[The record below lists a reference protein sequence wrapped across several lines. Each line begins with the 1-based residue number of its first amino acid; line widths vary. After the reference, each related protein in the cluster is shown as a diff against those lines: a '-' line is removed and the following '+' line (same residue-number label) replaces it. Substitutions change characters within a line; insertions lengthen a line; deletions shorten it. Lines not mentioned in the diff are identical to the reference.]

1 MGDFGAVRGR
11 LNRAGWDEVALAGIA
26 DLPWHEVSGILRSA
40 VGDLSFADELQIRA
54 LVSEATRKEDM
65 SNRSFALQPVAFHK
79 DGGWSRR
86 YGDESETPLTPLLQ
100 WEAIEKQAPK
110 ARWPTRFQRK
120 LALMEE
126 GVSREKLEKSERDRE
141 VGALATAL
149 TAAGLWQPGPEDAG
163 RPGFELACSRFAMG
177 RRLGTLRQHV
187 RNIMKIVK
195 FCTITF
201 GYSWFQG
208 PRDYFDYV
216 AEMLNQPCG
225 RHVPRA
231 MLNTMAFAEQAA
243 EVPVHHRLSKDP
255 GVRNF
260 LNEVEQAKAWATG
273 RIAKKAEP
281 FPIMLALS
289 LEDMV
294 VCERDCLYTRWYAWV
309 KLLKLWAAFRWDD
322 LQGIHAS
329 DLHLRSDGVLEG
341 KIRRSKT
348 SGVGKKVEVM
358 VFFIGTDAW
367 IFQEIWLVTGWK
379 IHRQLSEGSGLADR
393 DYLVPKP
400 TPCLNGFRKA
410 MVKYGDALVM
420 TRALLLELRVDI
432 KVGSESARS
441 EEPLLVT
448 SHATAFWSEH
458 SERGTIDTW
467 MQMAG
472 VAPEVRRMVG
482 RWSASQ
488 EEGYLRH
495 VEAAVKE
502 AQKAVRGMLSRGPEG
517 QLKVF
522 EDQILASLSKF
533 LLDRGRPLEEVK
545 RQLDRLALPAVG
557 RSQEEQESEVNS
569 LCSMG
574 ILSAREGSDAPSPTV
589 VVGSEAEMDEELT
602 ESDRE
607 GEPGEV
613 KRGDY
618 VFSVLGRSKR
628 RTLHRIGDCWR
639 TPGTHYRDYLWVGGD
654 RPPLGPLD
662 KECKDCFGKR
672 LAQAGVVLDSNT
684 ELTDSTSTSEG
695 VEQDESF

>member
-1 MGDFGAVRGR
+1 MGDLGAVRSR
-11 LNRAGWDEVALAGIA
+11 LSRAGWDEVALAGIA
-26 DLPWHEVSGILRSA
+26 DLPWPEVAGILRTA
-40 VGDLSFADELQIRA
+40 VGDLSFADELVARA
-54 LVSEATRKEDM
+54 LVSESSRKEDL
-65 SNRSFALQPVAFHK
+65 SNRSFAVQPVAFHK

-86 YGDESETPLTPLLQ
+86 YGDDAETPLTPLLQ

-110 ARWPTRFQRK
+110 AKWPTHFQRR
-120 LALMEE
+120 LALMED
-126 GVSREKLEKSERDRE
+126 GVSREQLEKSERSRE
-141 VGALATAL
+141 VEALATAL
-149 TAAGLWQPGPEDAG
+149 MTAGLWRPDPGDAG
-163 RPGFELACSRFAMG
+163 RPGFDLACSRFAMG

-195 FCTITF
+195 FCTITYGYGWF
-201 GYSWFQG
+201 GN

-243 EVPVHHRLSKDP
+243 EVPVQHRLSKDP

-260 LNEVEQAKAWATG
+260 LNEVEQAKGWATG

-294 VCERDCLYTRWYAWV
+294 VSEKDCLYTRWYSWV

-329 DLHLRSDGVLEG
+329 DLILRSDGVLEG

-358 VFFIGTDAW
+358 IFFIGADAW
-367 IFQEIWLVTGWK
+367 IVQENWLVTGWK
-379 IHRQLSEGSGLADR
+379 IHRQMSEASGLLDR

-400 TPCLNGFRKA
+400 TPYLNGFRKA
-410 MVKYGDALVM
+410 MVKYSDALVM

-432 KVGSESARS
+432 KVGPASARS
-441 EEPLLVT
+441 EERLLVS

-502 AQKAVRGMLSRGPEG
+502 AQRAVRGMLSRGPEG

-545 RQLDRLALPAVG
+545 SQLERLVLPAVG
-557 RSQEEQESEVNS
+557 MDQEEQEGEVDS

-574 ILSAREGSDAPSPTV
+574 FLSACEGSEAPTPTV
-589 VVGSEAEMDEELT
+589 LVGSEAEMDGDLT
-602 ESDRE
+602 ESDHE
-607 GEPGEV
+607 GESGEV

-628 RTLHRIGDCWR
+628 RTLHRVGDCWR
-639 TPGTHYRDYLWVGGD
+639 TPGTQYRDYLVVGGD
-654 RPPLGPLD
+654 RPPLGPMD
-662 KECKDCFGKR
+662 KECKDCFGRR
-672 LAQAGVVLDSNT
+672 LAQSGVVLDSNT
-684 ELTDSTSTSEG
+684 ELTDSTSPSEEG
-695 VEQDESF
+695 GQDESL

>member
-1 MGDFGAVRGR
+1 MYRGPCWIQWHSQSRR
-11 LNRAGWDEVALAGIA
+11 LKFRCITGLAKIQVWGTS
-26 DLPWHEVSGILRSA
+26 W
-40 VGDLSFADELQIRA
+40 
-54 LVSEATRKEDM
+54 TR
-65 SNRSFALQPVAFHK
+65 
-79 DGGWSRR
+79 WSRLR
-86 YGDESETPLTPLLQ
+86 H
-100 WEAIEKQAPK
+100 
-110 ARWPTRFQRK
+110 
-120 LALMEE
+120 
-126 GVSREKLEKSERDRE
+126 
-141 VGALATAL
+141 
-149 TAAGLWQPGPEDAG
+149 GP
-163 RPGFELACSRFAMG
+163 
-177 RRLGTLRQHV
+177 
-187 RNIMKIVK
+187 
-195 FCTITF
+195 
-201 GYSWFQG
+201 
-208 PRDYFDYV
+208 
-216 AEMLNQPCG
+216 
-225 RHVPRA
+225 
-231 MLNTMAFAEQAA
+231 
-243 EVPVHHRLSKDP
+243 
-255 GVRNF
+255 
-260 LNEVEQAKAWATG
+260 
-273 RIAKKAEP
+273 IAKKAEP

-472 VAPEVRRMVG
+472 VAPDVRRMVG

-502 AQKAVRGMLSRGPEG
+502 AQKACCLEDLRDSLRSLKIRSSRVCRNSCWIAEG
-517 QLKVF
+517 LWRRWSANWIGWPCQQLGGAK
-522 EDQILASLSKF
+522 
-533 LLDRGRPLEEVK
+533 
-545 RQLDRLALPAVG
+545 
-557 RSQEEQESEVNS
+557 
-569 LCSMG
+569 
-574 ILSAREGSDAPSPTV
+574 
-589 VVGSEAEMDEELT
+589 
-602 ESDRE
+602 
-607 GEPGEV
+607 
-613 KRGDY
+613 
-618 VFSVLGRSKR
+618 RSKR
-628 RTLHRIGDCWR
+628 
-639 TPGTHYRDYLWVGGD
+639 V
-654 RPPLGPLD
+654 
-662 KECKDCFGKR
+662 K
-672 LAQAGVVLDSNT
+672 
-684 ELTDSTSTSEG
+684 
-695 VEQDESF
+695 